1 MGIWQFLGVIF
12 MIEEEQV
19 DLMEEE
25 NPQNVYNVKLENF
38 EGPLDLLLKII
49 KDNKMDI
56 ETVKLADLTEQYLEY
71 LETFEKLDMENA
83 SEFIEIAAQ
92 LIEIKSRTLLPP
104 DEEETQD
111 EDDPEVNLLARLKEL
126 KLFREASEKLAD
138 VEDLDK
144 LYKKP
149 DKMAGNVRIKLK
161 DMTLDSMLDA
171 FAIMMA
177 QAPKKEIQEEPK
189 QIAKDRFTVAE
200 KFIEIKNVVRE
211 KKMIKFSSLFDID
224 FTKSE
229 LINTFLALLEL
240 LKRQFVKAQQSDIF
254 GEIDIISNE
263 ENEDK
268 EAEDINEQLEG
279 NY

>member
-1 MGIWQFLGVIF
+1 
-12 MIEEEQV
+12 MIENELLEEDNIQSS
-19 DLMEEE
+19 
-25 NPQNVYNVKLENF
+25 YSVKLENF

-56 ETVKLADLTEQYLEY
+56 ETVKLADVTEQYLAY
-71 LETFEKLDMENA
+71 LNTFDKLDMEIA

-92 LIEIKSRTLLPP
+92 LIEIKSKTLLPP
-104 DEEETQD
+104 DEEEQQE

-126 KLFREASEKLAD
+126 KLFREASEKLAN

-177 QAPKKEIQEEPK
+177 QLPKKEIHEETK

-200 KFIEIKNVVRE
+200 KFIEIKNIIRE
-211 KKMIKFSSLFDID
+211 KKIIKFSSLFDED
-224 FTKSE
+224 LTKSE

-240 LKRQFVKAQQSDIF
+240 LKRQFVKAQQSAIF

-263 ENEDK
+263 QNED
-268 EAEDINEQLEG
+268 EEVSDINEQLEG

>member
-1 MGIWQFLGVIF
+1 MT
-12 MIEEEQV
+12 EEE
-19 DLMEEE
+19 L
-25 NPQNVYNVKLENF
+25 NVEVEVETQTKYQVKLENF
-38 EGPLDLLLKII
+38 EGPLDLLLQII

-71 LETFEKLDMENA
+71 ISGIEKLDMDNA

-104 DEEETQD
+104 DEEETTD
-111 EDDPEVNLLARLKEL
+111 ENDPEVNLLARLKEL
-126 KLFREASEKLAD
+126 KLFREASEKL
-138 VEDLDK
+138 VNMEDLDK

-149 DKMAGNVRIKLK
+149 DKMASNVRIKLK

-177 QAPKKEIQEEPK
+177 TVPKKITIEEPK

-200 KFIEIKNVVRE
+200 KIISIKNVVRD
-211 KKMIKFSSLFDID
+211 KKMVKFTELFDD
-224 FTKSE
+224 DLTKSE

-240 LKRQFVKAQQSDIF
+240 LKMQILKAQQSNIF
-254 GEIDIISNE
+254 GEIDIIAND
-263 ENEDK
+263 EN
-268 EAEDINEQLEG
+268 DINKEITIDEQLEG
-279 NY
+279 DY

>member
-1 MGIWQFLGVIF
+1 
-12 MIEEEQV
+12 MIEEEQS
-19 DLMEEE
+19 LLEEE
-25 NPQNVYNVKLENF
+25 IPQNIYNVKLENF

-71 LETFEKLDMENA
+71 LDTFEKLDMENA

-104 DEEETQD
+104 DEEEEQD

-126 KLFREASEKLAD
+126 KLFREASEKLAN

-177 QAPKKEIQEEPK
+177 QAPKKETQEETK

-200 KFIEIKNVVRE
+200 KFIEIKNIIRE
-211 KKMIKFSSLFDID
+211 KKMIKFSSLFDED
-224 FTKSE
+224 LTKSE

-263 ENEDK
+263 ENENK